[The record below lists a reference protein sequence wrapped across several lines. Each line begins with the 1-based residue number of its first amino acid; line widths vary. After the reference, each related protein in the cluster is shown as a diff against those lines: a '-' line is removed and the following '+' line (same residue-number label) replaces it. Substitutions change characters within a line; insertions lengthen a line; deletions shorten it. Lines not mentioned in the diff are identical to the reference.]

1 MSRNDL
7 FRNGPEGDPALLYE
21 GGDIDRLHHV
31 VTERLAPHRLT
42 VLNDR
47 RPNGRFR
54 CLHEGEVMLYELG
67 YGTDVTVCPGE
78 LGDFYNVQLPMS
90 GAGVVTVDGVPLPS
104 TQIIAGPGHRV
115 SMTWNGEA
123 RNGILIIPGRA
134 VAQALEV
141 RRGEAPTARVRFSP
155 VLDEQNPLVCAWIE
169 LARGFNEFVASP
181 LSRRSPLGVRHF
193 EKLLIDGLL
202 DAQRHSQSD
211 TLTDSASTALL
222 PAVRRAKEFC
232 EEHVHEAVSV
242 ADIALAARTSLRSL
256 REGFRA
262 HLNTTPLAYL
272 RQVRLDHAHRDL
284 LAIADG
290 RAEGTVTDVACR
302 WGFTHLGRFSA
313 VYRQTFGRS
322 PSDTLRRSC

>member
-1 MSRNDL
+1 MSHNDPL
-7 FRNGPEGDPALLYE
+7 RKGAEGDPALLYE
-21 GGDIDRLHHV
+21 GGDIDRLHDV

-42 VLNDR
+42 VLNGR
-47 RPNGRFR
+47 RPNGRFS
-54 CLHEGEVMLYELG
+54 CLHDGEVTLYELE
-67 YGTDVTVCPGE
+67 YGTDVMVCPGE

-90 GAGVVTVDGVPLPS
+90 GTGIVTVDGVVLPS
-104 TQIIAGPGHRV
+104 TRSIAGPGSRV

-123 RNGILIIPGRA
+123 RNRILIIPGRA

-141 RRGEAPTARVRFSP
+141 RRADSSSAAVRFSP
-155 VLDEQNPLVCAWIE
+155 VLDEQDPLVRAWIE
-169 LARGFNEFVASP
+169 LVRGFTEFVASP

-211 TLTDSASTALL
+211 ALTDSGTAALL
-222 PAVRRAKEFC
+222 PAIRRAKTFC
-232 EEHVHEAVSV
+232 EEHVHEPISA

-256 REGFRA
+256 REGFRV

-272 RQVRLDHAHRDL
+272 RRLRLDHAHRDL

-313 VYRQTFGRS
+313 VYRQTYGRS
-322 PSDTLRRSC
+322 PSETLRRSC

>member
-7 FRNGPEGDPALLYE
+7 LRKGPEGDPALLYE

-42 VLNDR
+42 VLNGR
-47 RPNGRFR
+47 RPNGRFS
-54 CLHEGEVMLYELG
+54 CLHDGEVTLYELE
-67 YGTDVTVCPGE
+67 YGTDVMVCPGE

-90 GAGVVTVDGVPLPS
+90 GMGVVTVDGVVLPS
-104 TQIIAGPGHRV
+104 TQSIVGPGSRV

-123 RNGILIIPGRA
+123 QNRILIIPGRA

-141 RRGEAPTARVRFSP
+141 RRADSSTAAVRFSP
-155 VLDEQNPLVCAWIE
+155 VLDEQDPLVRAWIE
-169 LARGFNEFVASP
+169 LVRGFNEFVASP
-181 LSRRSPLGVRHF
+181 LCRRSPLGVRHF

-211 TLTDSASTALL
+211 ALADSGSAALL
-222 PAVRRAKEFC
+222 PAVRRAKAFC
-232 EEHVHEAVSV
+232 EEHVHEPVSV

-256 REGFRA
+256 REGFRV

-272 RQVRLDHAHRDL
+272 RQLRLDHAHRDL

-313 VYRQTFGRS
+313 VYRKSFGQS
-322 PSDTLRRSC
+322 PSETLRRSC